1 VDSVPPAI
9 VTGLLVLGIGASD
22 TDASDTVPRHQA
34 ARKEVVR
41 QPRSWSGLAPIQLRV
56 CSRVNRRYV
65 EHQVTPHFASEH
77 WPDQVR
83 ASTVNFSSAGL
94 TVNSPSAVR
103 DREVETWRPH
113 SGWWVPS
120 MVSSRTASSP
130 RGGAVTLNGMERS
143 SAVGGGDHIDYSR
156 WTDNELVAAMSKD
169 GADAYGE
176 LFRRHIHSVTAAARV
191 ILRVG
196 PDSEDIATEVFIQ
209 LWMSPERFDSNR
221 GSVVGYLRTSA
232 KHRSIDFIRSSSARR
247 RREANDYYEVSM
259 PPPESDARLL
269 SSERDD
275 LVRKSL
281 ATLPAIER
289 EAIDIAFFSGLAY
302 SAAAAHLGLPEGTV
316 KSRIRSGL
324 QRLRTSD
331 AIHLIRETL
340 EVDPVRS
347 DATPVVT
354 KGLEAT

>member
-1 VDSVPPAI
+1 V
-9 VTGLLVLGIGASD
+9 IGAVLVWACLDS
-22 TDASDTVPRHQA
+22 T
-34 ARKEVVR
+34 KGVR
-41 QPRSWSGLAPIQLRV
+41 EWDREICGTP
-56 CSRVNRRYV
+56 CD
-65 EHQVTPHFASEH
+65 PHFARELH
-77 WPDQVR
+77 PEQLR
-83 ASTVNFSSAGL
+83 ASTVKFSSSGI

-103 DREVETWRPH
+103 DHGVETSRPD
-113 SGWWVPS
+113 SEWWVTS
-120 MVSSRTASSP
+120 MVTSRTASSP
-130 RGGAVTLNGMERS
+130 LVQAVTLNGMERS
-143 SAVGGGDHIDYSR
+143 SAVGGDDNFDYSR
-156 WTDNELVAAMSKD
+156 WTDNELVAAMSND
-169 GADAYGE
+169 DADAYGE

-247 RREANDYYEVSM
+247 RREANDYYEVSV

-289 EAIDIAFFSGLAY
+289 EAIDTAYFSGMAY

-331 AIHLIRETL
+331 EIHLIREAL
-340 EVDPVRS
+340 EVDAVRS
-347 DATPVVT
+347 DATPLVT
-354 KGLEAT
+354 KGLEST

>member
-1 VDSVPPAI
+1 V
-9 VTGLLVLGIGASD
+9 IGAVLVWACLDS
-22 TDASDTVPRHQA
+22 T
-34 ARKEVVR
+34 KGVR
-41 QPRSWSGLAPIQLRV
+41 EWDREICGTP
-56 CSRVNRRYV
+56 CD
-65 EHQVTPHFASEH
+65 PHFARELH
-77 WPDQVR
+77 PDQLR
-83 ASTVNFSSAGL
+83 ASTVKFSSSGI

-103 DREVETWRPH
+103 DHGVETSRPD
-113 SGWWVPS
+113 SEWWVPS
-120 MVSSRTASSP
+120 MVTLRTASSP
-130 RGGAVTLNGMERS
+130 LVQAVTLNGMERS
-143 SAVGGGDHIDYSR
+143 SAVGGDDNFDYSR
-156 WTDNELVAAMSKD
+156 WTDNELVAAMSND
-169 GADAYGE
+169 DADAYGE

-247 RREANDYYEVSM
+247 RREANDYYEVSV

-269 SSERDD
+269 S
-275 LVRKSL
+275 
-281 ATLPAIER
+281 IER
-289 EAIDIAFFSGLAY
+289 EAIDTAYFSGMAY

-331 AIHLIRETL
+331 EIHLIREAL
-340 EVDPVRS
+340 EVDAVRS
-347 DATPVVT
+347 DATPLVT
-354 KGLEAT
+354 KGLEST